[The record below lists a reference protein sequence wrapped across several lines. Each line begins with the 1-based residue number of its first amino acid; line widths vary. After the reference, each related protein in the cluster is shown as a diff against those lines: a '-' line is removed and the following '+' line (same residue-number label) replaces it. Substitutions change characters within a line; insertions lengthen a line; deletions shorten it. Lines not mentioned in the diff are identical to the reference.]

1 MELTFNEVNAITST
15 LPIGLY
21 ANRRIVAELGHDE
34 TSWYNPQDDVVLISY
49 EQVTK
54 GLTHYNG
61 NPETLIRS
69 NFYHEIS
76 HAILTPKT
84 MNCDYIY
91 NVFEDERIET
101 LLHNYYFN
109 VDFKNS
115 IYAING
121 HTKDNVPPITNM
133 KQAFYYLVRFRI
145 SPNKEL
151 LKEVDELIYKW
162 RNLNR
167 NRTYIWAYENDI
179 ENLWQKLAKSL
190 NAPTDLPCDNG
201 DVLESGQGQGDLIQ
215 VDPNSLVQSDTL
227 TEDFEKLFSE
237 NEFSTTVQ
245 ELISDSLNYE
255 FDSDIFNALSI
266 IFEQFR
272 KKNSKGSSI
281 NGYSGIFNPRA
292 VQRTDYKYFE
302 RPSTIRG
309 NNSFGTFHLNLF
321 VDVSSSFHNNT
332 KKTNQII
339 KALCLIE
346 KKNPNFSLDVITTNE
361 YTEIR
366 PKNKRFIK
374 CDGGT
379 YLGKQIEDIYRKM
392 QLPNTYNYN
401 IVLFDGDAYYSP
413 PWERSLHYNTKGQGF
428 SIFSPNNTTIISD
441 MDNYKYITKFAPKT
455 RTIYTTNFTEE
466 LFGNILSTITKA
478 LN

>member
-1 MELTFNEVNAITST
+1 M
-15 LPIGLY
+15 
-21 ANRRIVAELGHDE
+21 
-34 TSWYNPQDDVVLISY
+34 
-49 EQVTK
+49 
-54 GLTHYNG
+54 
-61 NPETLIRS
+61 
-69 NFYHEIS
+69 
-76 HAILTPKT
+76 
-84 MNCDYIY
+84 
-91 NVFEDERIET
+91 
-101 LLHNYYFN
+101 
-109 VDFKNS
+109 
-115 IYAING
+115 
-121 HTKDNVPPITNM
+121 
-133 KQAFYYLVRFRI
+133 
-145 SPNKEL
+145 
-151 LKEVDELIYKW
+151 
-162 RNLNR
+162 
-167 NRTYIWAYENDI
+167 
-179 ENLWQKLAKSL
+179 
-190 NAPTDLPCDNG
+190 PCDN

-215 VDPNSLVQSDTL
+215 VDPNSLIQGDTL
-227 TEDFEKLFSE
+227 SKDFEKLFSE
-237 NEFSTTVQ
+237 NNFSNTIQ
-245 ELISDSLNYE
+245 ELISNSLNYE

-321 VDVSSSFHNNT
+321 IDVSGSFRDNT

-346 KKNPNFSLDVITTNE
+346 KKNHNFSFDVITTST

-379 YLGKQIEDIYRKM
+379 YLGKQIEEIYRKM

-401 IVLFDGDAYYSP
+401 IVLFDGDAYYSSP
-413 PWERSLHYNTKGQGF
+413 YERSLYYNTKGQGF

-441 MDNYKYITKFAPKT
+441 MDNHKYITKFAPKT
-455 RTIYTTNFTEE
+455 RTIYTSNYTNE
-466 LFGNILSTITKA
+466 LFNNILSVITKA